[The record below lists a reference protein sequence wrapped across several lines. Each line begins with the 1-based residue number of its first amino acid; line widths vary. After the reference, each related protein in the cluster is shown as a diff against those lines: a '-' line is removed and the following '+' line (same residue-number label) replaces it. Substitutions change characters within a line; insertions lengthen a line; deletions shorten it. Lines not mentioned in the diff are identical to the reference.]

1 MKKLLLLILPFLLIA
16 CGDDKD
22 EPRPA
27 KLDGCYYLSHTKIE
41 TRTPVG
47 DGFYNTSVKEEDCK
61 LEYWNDSSSPGD
73 YLDYDN
79 IPVSIYFDNNMVYW
93 FWATLPSQPSAADY
107 DMDSYEGQKEYLEA
121 LESWYNLCEWDGG
134 SYYISKYKVTNGSL
148 YIGKADMG
156 KIAIEPDK
164 FTLEYNSINPAGQIL
179 KKIFTYTY
187 YPSFNKGDI

>member
-47 DGFYNTSVKEEDCK
+47 DGFYNTSVREEDHH
-61 LEYWNDSSSPGD
+61 LFFGAGSYAEDMME
-73 YLDYDN
+73 N
-79 IPVSIYFDNNMVYW
+79 IPCSIYFDKNVVYW
-93 FWATLPSQPSAADY
+93 FCTTLPSHPSQNDY
-107 DMDSYEGQKEYLEA
+107 PDDVTGLYEYMSAVDDWEH
-121 LESWYNLCEWDGG
+121 LCEWEMPGD
-134 SYYISKYKVTNGSL
+134 YYTSTYKVTNGSL

-156 KIAIEPDK
+156 KIVIEPDK
-164 FTLEYNSINPAGQIL
+164 FKLEYTYTNPAGQIL